1 NSTLTELEYDGRGS
15 LLRRVDYAK
24 VDAATGNGVLD
35 DAAQVTRY
43 VYDAQGL
50 LRTQVT
56 VRAGDRLAAGAGN
69 QAGDSVVDYVYDG
82 MGRLLVVVRHV
93 GSTTFINGVTDPDSL
108 ADAVTEVTRTRYL
121 DSSSQIRV
129 VSDAG
134 VVRVETVSAAG
145 RTVSVSES
153 AAGASTRASNNYF
166 DSAGQLRASED
177 AAGGRRYFFYD
188 QNGRVAAEVD

>member
-1 NSTLTELEYDGRGS
+1 
-15 LLRRVDYAK
+15 
-24 VDAATGNGVLD
+24 
-35 DAAQVTRY
+35 
-43 VYDAQGL
+43 
-50 LRTQVT
+50 
-56 VRAGDRLAAGAGN
+56 
-69 QAGDSVVDYVYDG
+69 
-82 MGRLLVVVRHV
+82 
-93 GSTTFINGVTDPDSL
+93 DSL

-188 QNGRVAAEVD
+188 QNGRVAAEVDATGAVTEYRRDAMGRVVETLRHAERVDTSGWLVGGQVTVGGVDAIRPGWHVGFDGLPIPELNTDVLDGTYSSTLRLEDGRLVVQRGNH